1 MAILSWGKCKMEFA
15 TSVAGAP
22 NGAWKDI
29 DTPKE
34 DTTKIT
40 PTAGTEVTATEEG
53 GEVVDSRTGKNSYT
67 LEFDLFVKK
76 GVARAFDDNDG
87 VIAGE
92 FAFRITPEDESN
104 EGAQIDRCSLRVE
117 ESYTTADG
125 KILHY
130 VAKCLKP
137 AAGKIVKPYT
147 ANGLVLDKTKLYFGA
162 AADNTGKV
170 VTATS
175 TGNVVATKD
184 ANWIT
189 VSTSGKTTTIKVTAN
204 DTGEIRKG
212 FVTITADG
220 KSSQVEV
227 TQIPA

>member
-1 MAILSWGKCKMEFA
+1 MAILSWGKCKIEFA
-15 TSVAGAP
+15 ASVSGTP
-22 NGAWKDI
+22 KGAWKEI

-92 FAFRITPEDESN
+92 FAFRIIPEDESN

-137 AAGKIVKPYT
+137 AAGKIIKPYT
-147 ANGLVLDKTKLYFGA
+147 ANGLTLDKNKLYFGN
-162 AADNTGKV
+162 AADNSGKI

-175 TGNVVATKD
+175 TGNVTADKD
-184 ANWIT
+184 ASWIT
-189 VSTSGKTTTIKVTAN
+189 VSTSGKATTVKVSAN
-204 DTGEIRKG
+204 DTGEIRTG
-212 FVTITADG
+212 IVTITADG
-220 KSSQVEV
+220 KSGQVEV